1 MIKVLPVSHSNLAL
15 LIFLILFA
23 SVGAFAQPSI
33 HSTPNLFNRCDYGG
47 LQMRVRK
54 SGAISGTVPLPSR
67 KRNRKL
73 I

>member
-15 LIFLILFA
+15 LIFLILLA
-23 SVGAFAQPSI
+23 SVVAFAQTSLHP
-33 HSTPNLFNRCDYGG
+33 TPNVFNRCDYGG

-54 SGAISGTVPLPSR
+54 SGASR